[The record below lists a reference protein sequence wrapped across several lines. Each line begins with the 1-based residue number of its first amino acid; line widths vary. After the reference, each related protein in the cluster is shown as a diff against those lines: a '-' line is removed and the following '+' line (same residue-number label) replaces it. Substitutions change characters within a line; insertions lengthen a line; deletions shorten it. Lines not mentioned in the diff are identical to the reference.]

1 MGYGIFRAFGVVVA
15 FAISISAL
23 ADPVAI
29 NLEQITVRDFAKVV
43 YGDVVKTGYVVHE
56 SAENARV
63 SIYLPSMEPAKL
75 ERYVADALRAS
86 GLTVER
92 VGGVVVITREKEPEL
107 DVLTYRPK
115 YRAVS
120 YLQGLASS
128 AFPGVDFGGR
138 RAVSNVPPMTHTGQP
153 SNVMPIT
160 GDVGSSAL
168 FDKGQQDILVAR
180 VRPEKRQ
187 AIQEFLTAV
196 DTESAEVV
204 VRAVAYEVQ
213 KDERQGSAIDLVLS
227 LLKGKLDIDIKGSVT
242 GADASISIKTGDFNA
257 VISALDSDTRFRSLA
272 RPSVRVKSGSLAR
285 FAVGS
290 DVPVLGAVVT
300 QQVGQ
305 SVQSVEYRSSGVLL
319 DVTPQV
325 RDERIELRL
334 KQEFSTFVQTTTGV
348 SNSPTLNK
356 RSAETELSI
365 QPGEVVFIGGLE
377 MEETTNSRQSLPFGI
392 PFGRSDQTRR
402 NELVLMIQAE
412 RI

>member
-1 MGYGIFRAFGVVVA
+1 MGHRIFGAILGAFWFSV
-15 FAISISAL
+15 AL
-23 ADPVAI
+23 AEPVAVHFD
-29 NLEQITVRDFAKVV
+29 QIPIKDFAKVV
-43 YGDVVKTGYVVHE
+43 YGDIVKTGYVVHE
-56 SAENARV
+56 SAEDSKISVYFPR
-63 SIYLPSMEPAKL
+63 SEPKQI
-75 ERYVADALRAS
+75 ERLAVDALKAA
-86 GLTVER
+86 GLSVER
-92 VGGVVVITREKEPEL
+92 AGGVVVINKPKPVDHEL
-107 DVLTYRPK
+107 ITYRPK

-120 YLQGLASS
+120 YLGDLIQAGV
-128 AFPGVDFGGR
+128 PGVVLGAR
-138 RAVSNVPPMTHTGQP
+138 RAVPNIPQAAAGQAGGKG
-153 SNVMPIT
+153 VAPIT
-160 GDVGSSAL
+160 GDVGSAAM
-168 FDKGQQDILVAR
+168 FDKPGSSDVLVALVAPER
-180 VRPEKRQ
+180 AAVVRKLLEQLDVETPE
-187 AIQEFLTAV
+187 I
-196 DTESAEVV
+196 V

-213 KDERQGSAIDLVLS
+213 KNDRQGSAIDLVLS
-227 LLKGKLDIDIKGSVT
+227 LLKGKLSIDVKGSVA
-242 GADASISIKTGDFNA
+242 GADASISIKTGDFSA

-377 MEETTNSRQSLPFGI
+377 LDESTNSQQALPFGI
-392 PFGRSDQTRR
+392 PFGRSDERRR
-402 NELVLMIQAE
+402 NELVLMIQAD